1 MLIFSWASQMMS
13 SKSEAL
19 NESRLVV
26 LIRTLSIKINKELPF
41 QHHELE
47 TQKLRGNY
55 NTSATIIESKIY
67 QRCTQSACR
76 KRVKTIKCTA
86 RRSKHCYIRE
96 YKFMFKIW
104 TVLWEEGN
112 QRSTEKLSRNGLGMF
127 SSCSWR
133 GSMWFYNTHA
143 SPNTWTKSPVTK
155 SDMPTRFT
163 SSSRS
168 PYREDSWTHQITL

>member
-1 MLIFSWASQMMS
+1 MMS

-67 QRCTQSACR
+67 QRCTQSACH
-76 KRVKTIKCTA
+76 KRLK
-86 RRSKHCYIRE
+86 RSNAQLDDQSIATYVN
-96 YKFMFKIW
+96 
-104 TVLWEEGN
+104 TN
-112 QRSTEKLSRNGLGMF
+112 
-127 SSCSWR
+127 SCSR
-133 GSMWFYNTHA
+133 YEPFYERRA
-143 SPNTWTKSPVTK
+143 TKGALRNLAG
-155 SDMPTRFT
+155 MA
-163 SSSRS
+163 
-168 PYREDSWTHQITL
+168 